1 MGDGGIYR
9 VVMMVIAQF
18 SDIHVDAGERSADRT
33 ARVIR
38 YLAGLPTPPDV
49 VLITGDIADHG
60 DEAEY
65 ERVRELVTL
74 DVPVLYC
81 PGNHDVRGPYRKALL
96 REPGGDE
103 PANRAYEIS
112 GVLFLMADSSVPG
125 RNEGMLD
132 DATLGWLDEQLTAH
146 PDQPAFVCFH
156 HPPVVLGMP
165 FVDSIR
171 QFRADRLA
179 AVVER
184 HPQIVALL
192 CGHAH
197 TPAVSMF
204 AGRPLLVAPGV
215 VSTSVL
221 PFEGDAV
228 VDLVLPPMIALHL
241 LDQERRLTTHF
252 RVLP

>member
-1 MGDGGIYR
+1 
-9 VVMMVIAQF
+9 MVLIAQF
-18 SDIHVDAGERSADRT
+18 SDIHVDAGERSAERT
-33 ARVIR
+33 ARVAR

-49 VLITGDIADHG
+49 VLVTGDVADHG
-60 DEAEY
+60 VEAEY
-65 ERVRELVTL
+65 ERVRELIDL

-96 REPGGDE
+96 RAPDGDE
-103 PANRAYEIS
+103 GPVNQAYEIA
-112 GVLFLMADSSVPG
+112 GVLFLMGDSSIPG
-125 RNEGMLD
+125 RDDGLLD
-132 DATLGWLDEQLTAH
+132 DETLRWLDEQLTAH
-146 PDQPAFVCFH
+146 PDLPTFVCFH
-156 HPPVVLGMP
+156 HPPVVLGLP
-165 FVDSIR
+165 FPDSIR

-179 AVVER
+179 AVVAR

-197 TPAVSMF
+197 TAAATTF

-215 VSTSVL
+215 VSTSLL

-228 VDLVLPPMIALHL
+228 VDHDLPPMLALHL
-241 LDQERRLTTHF
+241 LDQELRLTTHF

>member
-1 MGDGGIYR
+1 
-9 VVMMVIAQF
+9 MMVIAHV
-18 SDIHVDAGERSADRT
+18 SDIHVDAGERSAERT
-33 ARVIR
+33 TRVMR
-38 YLAGLPTPPDV
+38 YLEGLPTPPDV
-49 VLITGDIADHG
+49 VLVTGDIADHG

-65 ERVRELVTL
+65 ERVRELVDL

-96 REPGGDE
+96 RETGGDE
-103 PANRAYEIS
+103 PADRAYEIS

-125 RNEGMLD
+125 RSEGRLG
-132 DATLGWLDEQLTAH
+132 DATLSWLDEQLGAH
-146 PDQPAFVCFH
+146 PDMPAFVCFH
-156 HPPVVLGMP
+156 HPPVMLGMP
-165 FVDSIR
+165 VIDGIR
-171 QFRADRLA
+171 QFGAERLA
-179 AVVER
+179 AVVSE
-184 HPQIVALL
+184 HPQIVAVL

-204 AGRPLLVAPGV
+204 AGRPLIVAPGV

-221 PFEGDAV
+221 PFESDAV
-228 VDLVLPPMIALHL
+228 VDLTLPPMIALHL

>member
-1 MGDGGIYR
+1 
-9 VVMMVIAQF
+9 MMVIAHV

-33 ARVIR
+33 ARVMG

-49 VLITGDIADHG
+49 VLVTGDIADHG

-65 ERVRELVTL
+65 ERVRELVDL

-96 REPGGDE
+96 RETGSDE

-125 RNEGMLD
+125 RNEGLLD
-132 DATLGWLDEQLTAH
+132 DATLEWLDDRLGTH
-146 PDQPAFVCFH
+146 PDLPAFVCFH
-156 HPPVVLGMP
+156 HPPVLLGMP

-171 QFRADRLA
+171 QFGADRLA
-179 AVVER
+179 AVVAK

-228 VDLVLPPMIALHL
+228 VDLGLPPMIALHL
-241 LDQERRLTTHF
+241 LDRERRLTTHF